1 MITTA
6 PEQTLPPLE
15 TLFSQR
21 IQHIQPSFLRE
32 ILKVTAEPGVI
43 SFAGGLPNPD
53 FFPIQALKESAENVL
68 RTDGKN
74 VLQYGPSQGY
84 QPLREWIAKY
94 YRASKGLEIDPNQ
107 ILITSGSQQGIDLLG
122 KALLDPDDRVLMEA
136 PGYLGAIQGFS
147 AYVANFDQVIMQN
160 DGPDTGLL
168 ARKLATSRYKFFY
181 TVPTFQNPTGI
192 SYSEEKRKAV
202 SDLIAQHP
210 MLLIEDD
217 PYSEIYFQ
225 AKPYTPLKK
234 YLGDQSVLLGSFSK
248 MIAPGMRLGWMVA
261 PEPLFKKLLLA
272 KQGSDLHAN
281 QFTQRVIAY
290 YLEHY
295 DPENHWQTIRD
306 VYNQQCNG
314 MLIALEKFMPKSV
327 SWTKPEG
334 GMFIWLKLP
343 PYINSF
349 ELFNKCIAEKVAFVP
364 GEVFYTSSKATNY
377 LRLNYSNSR
386 PKKIFEGIRIL
397 SKIIKKEETKQCE

>member
-1 MITTA
+1 MITT
-6 PEQTLPPLE
+6 ETKQMPPSE
-15 TLFSQR
+15 ALFSR
-21 IQHIQPSFLRE
+21 RMQHIQPSFLRE
-32 ILKVTAEPGVI
+32 ILKITAEPGVI

-53 FFPIQALKESAENVL
+53 YFPIQALKESAETVL
-68 RTDGKN
+68 RSDGKN

-94 YRASKGLEIDPNQ
+94 YSSKKGLEVNPGQ
-107 ILITSGSQQGIDLLG
+107 VLITSGSQQGLDLLG
-122 KALLDPDDRVLMEA
+122 KILLDPGDRVLMEA

-147 AYVANFDQVIMQN
+147 AYSANFDQVTMQQ
-160 DGPDTGLL
+160 DGPDTNILSQQL
-168 ARKLATSRYKFFY
+168 AASRYKFFY

-192 SYSEEKRKAV
+192 SYSEEKRKTV

-217 PYSEIYFQ
+217 PYSEIYFRD
-225 AKPYTPLKK
+225 KPFTPLKK

-261 PEPLFKKLLLA
+261 PDPLFKKLLLA
-272 KQGSDLHAN
+272 KQGADLHAN

-295 DPENHWQTIRD
+295 DTEKHWNTIRRE
-306 VYNQQCNG
+306 YEKQCNS
-314 MLIALEKFMPKSV
+314 MLTALKKFMPDTV
-327 SWTKPEG
+327 SWTTPEG

-343 PYINSF
+343 SYINSF
-349 ELFNKCIAEKVAFVP
+349 ELFNKSIVEKVAFVP
-364 GEVFYTSSKATNY
+364 CEVFYTSSKATNY
-377 LRLNYSNSR
+377 MRLNYSNAR
-386 PKKIFEGIRIL
+386 PEKIFKGIRIL
-397 SKIIKKEETKQCE
+397 SKIIENEEAKQYV